1 MYIALSVRPDL
12 IDVNVHPTKK
22 QVIIERQEDLCELLA
37 ELLDFQLTQTASSRT
52 FTMKPLSNMIQTDLK
67 LFSNEPSDA

>member
-37 ELLDFQLTQTASSRT
+37 ELLDFQLTQTASSRA
-52 FTMKPLSNMIQTDLK
+52 FTMKPMSNMIQTDLK